1 MSSVRTPSRPS
12 ETTSPEGSGSVADR
26 LASKPQ
32 RAPQTKQV
40 RLKLVY
46 IDFWSAIK
54 FSFLIAAAVGVVIFV
69 AVLLIWTVL
78 ASTGV
83 FDQISELYRD
93 ISAQKDASIND
104 VVSFAQVMGF
114 TLVIAALNVVVG
126 TVLGAIACLLYNLS
140 VKVTGG
146 ILVGFT
152 NQ

>member
-1 MSSVRTPSRPS
+1 
-12 ETTSPEGSGSVADR
+12 VADQ
-26 LASKPQ
+26 LSN
-32 RAPQTKQV
+32 RAPKPAQTKQV

-46 IDFWSAIK
+46 IDFWSAVK

-83 FDQISELYRD
+83 FGQVSKLMQDVSGQDSLTVN
-93 ISAQKDASIND
+93 S

-126 TVLGAIACLLYNLS
+126 TVLGAIACVLYNLS
-140 VKVTGG
+140 VRITGG
-146 ILVGFT
+146 ILVGFK
-152 NQ
+152 NG

>member
-12 ETTSPEGSGSVADR
+12 ETTSSGSSVADK
-26 LASKPQ
+26 LAARSPKPSS
-32 RAPQTKQV
+32 AKQV

-46 IDFWSAIK
+46 IDFWSAVK
-54 FSFLIAAAVGVVIFV
+54 FSFLISAAVAVVIFV

-78 ASTGV
+78 QSTGI
-83 FDQISELYRD
+83 F
-93 ISAQKDASIND
+93 AQVTQLLQDVSGQDSLSVDSII
-104 VVSFAQVMGF
+104 SFAQVMGF

>member
-1 MSSVRTPSRPS
+1 MSSVRTASRPS
-12 ETTSPEGSGSVADR
+12 ETTSQGSNVADR
-26 LASKPQ
+26 LASRPT

-54 FSFLIAAAVGVVIFV
+54 FSFLISAAVGVVILV

-78 ASTGV
+78 QSTGV
-83 FDQISELYRD
+83 FDSVNKLLQD
-93 ISAQKDASIND
+93 IGGNGTKVD
-104 VVSFAQVMGF
+104 VTDVISFAQVMGF

>member
-12 ETTSPEGSGSVADR
+12 ETTSPEGSVADR
-26 LASKPQ
+26 LAAKPQ
-32 RAPQTKQV
+32 RAPQAKQV

-83 FDQISELYRD
+83 FDQISQLYRD
-93 ISAQKDASIND
+93 VSAQKDASIND

-140 VKVTGG
+140 VKITGG

>member
-1 MSSVRTPSRPS
+1 M
-12 ETTSPEGSGSVADR
+12 G
-26 LASKPQ
+26 
-32 RAPQTKQV
+32 
-40 RLKLVY
+40 
-46 IDFWSAIK
+46 I
-54 FSFLIAAAVGVVIFV
+54 VIIV
-69 AVLLIWTVL
+69 AVVLIWTVL
-78 ASTGV
+78 ASTGI
-83 FDQISELYRD
+83 FDQVNTLIRD
-93 ISAQKDASIND
+93 VAGSGNAVNVND

>member
-12 ETTSPEGSGSVADR
+12 ETTPRDSSVADKLSGKTAR
-26 LASKPQ
+26 PAQ
-32 RAPQTKQV
+32 AKQV

-46 IDFWSAIK
+46 IDFWSIVK
-54 FSFLIAAAVGVVIFV
+54 FSFLISAAIGVVVVV

-83 FDQISELYRD
+83 F
-93 ISAQKDASIND
+93 AQVSTLIQDVSGQSNLTVNS

-140 VKVTGG
+140 VKITGG

>member
-1 MSSVRTPSRPS
+1 MADKLSEKTPKQ
-12 ETTSPEGSGSVADR
+12 A
-26 LASKPQ
+26 
-32 RAPQTKQV
+32 QTKQV

-46 IDFWSAIK
+46 IDFWSAVK

-83 FDQISELYRD
+83 FDQISTLL
-93 ISAQKDASIND
+93 KDVSGQDSLTVSN

-126 TVLGAIACLLYNLS
+126 TVLGAIACVLYNLS
-140 VKVTGG
+140 VRITGG
-146 ILVGFT
+146 ILVGFK
-152 NQ
+152 NG

>member
-1 MSSVRTPSRPS
+1 M
-12 ETTSPEGSGSVADR
+12 ADR
-26 LASKPQ
+26 LSSKSARPG
-32 RAPQTKQV
+32 QTKQV

-46 IDFWSAIK
+46 IDFWSAVK

-83 FDQISELYRD
+83 FNQISTLMQD
-93 ISAQKDASIND
+93 VSDQSSLSVNS

-140 VKVTGG
+140 VRITGG

>member
-1 MSSVRTPSRPS
+1 
-12 ETTSPEGSGSVADR
+12 VADKLSDR
-26 LASKPQ
+26 SPRPA
-32 RAPQTKQV
+32 QTKQV

-46 IDFWSAIK
+46 IDFWSAVK

-83 FDQISELYRD
+83 FDQVSKLMQD
-93 ISAQKDASIND
+93 VSGQSSLTVTS

-126 TVLGAIACLLYNLS
+126 TVLGAIACVLYNLS
-140 VKVTGG
+140 VRITGG
-146 ILVGFT
+146 ILVGFK
-152 NQ
+152 NG